1 MRDVAVLEL
10 LFATGVRVSE
20 LCSITCENLNL
31 QNQVVLIKGKGSKER
46 CIYISSPPVISALAS
61 YSALRT
67 TIDSPDPYFFLNRD
81 KHRLSEQSVR
91 RIICRYTPTDAAR
104 FGVSG
109 IAEELTQVAPMP
121 DANTMDRI
129 IKALS

>member
-1 MRDVAVLEL
+1 MGSVL
-10 LFATGVRVSE
+10 A
-20 LCSITCENLNL
+20 
-31 QNQVVLIKGKGSKER
+31 
-46 CIYISSPPVISALAS
+46 Y
-61 YSALRT
+61 
-67 TIDSPDPYFFLNRD
+67 TIP
-81 KHRLSEQSVR
+81 
-91 RIICRYTPTDAAR
+91 PTDAAH